1 MKKRWNS
8 FTRKMA
14 PVLAA
19 GMLLQA
25 AGCEFNTDELVGG
38 LFTTIATTLLS
49 SFVFGAFGL
58 V

>member
-1 MKKRWNS
+1 MRKRWNS
-8 FTRKMA
+8 FARKMA
-14 PVLAA
+14 PVLTA

-38 LFTTIATTLLS
+38 LFTTVVSTLLS